1 MLYNVDRETGGKPI
15 YQALWTGR
23 PGPARSG
30 SALEGGGTMAVE
42 IAVIGPQRPFV
53 LETLTKEYHV
63 HNVIEAP
70 DKIAALRPV
79 ADRLRAVVTNAM
91 TGLSAEMIDILPN
104 LELCAIMGVGLET
117 TNLERARERG
127 IVVTTTPVLYDDVA
141 DLAVILGMCA
151 ARRIAA
157 ADRFVRSGQWL
168 KGRIAPAQKFSGK
181 RAGILGLGRIGTAL
195 APRLQAF
202 GMTIGFY
209 DPQPKPG
216 VPYQAY
222 DSPLE
227 LAKNSDILFLA
238 AAGGPGI
245 RQIVDAGIIEAL
257 GPKGIFV
264 NVARGWLVDEAAL
277 VEALTTGRLGAAGLD
292 VFEHE
297 PQVPDELLGLD
308 NVVLTPHIASN
319 TEETMRAMGECVLE
333 NVRSWFAGNAPVS
346 PVA

>member
-1 MLYNVDRETGGKPI
+1 MSSTRK
-15 YQALWTGR
+15 
-23 PGPARSG
+23 
-30 SALEGGGTMAVE
+30 
-42 IAVIGPQRPFV
+42 
-53 LETLTKEYHV
+53 
-63 HNVIEAP
+63 
-70 DKIAALRPV
+70 DKIAALKPV
-79 ADRLRAVVTNAM
+79 AQRLRGVVTNAM
-91 TGLSAEMIDILPN
+91 TGLTAEMIDALPK

-117 TNLERARERG
+117 TNLPRARERG

-151 ARRIAA
+151 SRRIAA

-202 GMTIGFY
+202 GMTIAYY
-209 DPQPKPG
+209 DPLPKSG

-222 DSPLE
+222 PSPLE
-227 LAKNSDILFLA
+227 LAQNVDILFLA
-238 AAGGPGI
+238 AAGGPGVKH
-245 RQIVDAGIIEAL
+245 IVNREILEAL

-277 VEALTTGRLGAAGLD
+277 VKALTTGKLGAAGLD
-292 VFEHE
+292 VFEEE
-297 PQVPDELLGLD
+297 PKVPDELIGLD

-319 TEETMRAMGECVLE
+319 TEETMRAMGDCVLD
-333 NVRSWFAGNAPVS
+333 NVRSWFAGNGPVT